1 MISNKEDFKTLKIW
15 FFELENFAQ
24 KLEHFLSRNR
34 PFKDSFL
41 SLNWRWNTTDANESF
56 LAIFGSFWFKF
67 WFGKRNKPVS
77 IDTIEIV
84 HQIHMILLK
93 IMDNRIQTCDITYII
108 WIYLYLRLRIFFRT
122 RISQIWGQ
130 MLLTLPFSV
139 FYRHFIF
146 FNWKTRQMNSI
157 VKGRTLTRAL
167 LTPKSIPTR
176 FGKSFKNWIPFK
188 SIPMPLPNWTIQ
200 KYWK

>member
-1 MISNKEDFKTLKIW
+1 MLMSRFWQDLVLFGSNSDLEKEINQLALIPLKYYTRSTWYCWKSWITMSKNVTFHILYGVIFTW
-15 FFELENFAQ
+15 DWEFFSGQESARFEAICYSLC
-24 KLEHFLSRNR
+24 
-34 PFKDSFL
+34 L
-41 SLNWRWNTTDANESF
+41 SLCST
-56 LAIFGSFWFKF
+56 
-67 WFGKRNKPVS
+67 V
-77 IDTIEIV
+77 
-84 HQIHMILLK
+84 IL
-93 IMDNRIQTCDITYII
+93 
-108 WIYLYLRLRIFFRT
+108 F
-122 RISQIWGQ
+122 
-130 MLLTLPFSV
+130 
-139 FYRHFIF
+139 F